1 MKKIIVLF
9 ILALF
14 AGPCQAASPKP
25 PEKIPI
31 LLDTDI
37 GSDVDDA
44 FALALILES
53 PEFDLLG
60 VTTVSGH
67 SEDRARLVAKLLED
81 AGRQDVPVVA
91 GASGQFIPSFQCR
104 LAEGF
109 KSPSLLPVKAEDFLD
124 SVINRNPGQVTLVAI
139 GPLTNVAA
147 LLKKD
152 PGAAKKIKQIV
163 LMGGSVERGYAPNSP
178 PEAEYNIRS
187 DPGGAQAVFSSGVP
201 LLVVPL
207 DVTAMLQLDA
217 DARHRIFTRLTPVT
231 NDLTLLYHLWANE
244 TPTLFDPMAVAL
256 MIDPTLCEV
265 KSMAIVVDNEGFT
278 RPAQGEPANAA
289 VALHTDPA
297 KFFQFYL
304 DRVAPEDGGT
314 KPR

>member
-1 MKKIIVLF
+1 MKKAA
-9 ILALF
+9 ILLIFFLLPWPCF
-14 AGPCQAASPKP
+14 AARAQAAGKL
-25 PEKIPI
+25 PI

-37 GSDVDDA
+37 GSDIDDA

-67 SEDRARLVAKLLED
+67 AEDRARLVAKLLED

-109 KSPSLLPVKAEDFLD
+109 KSPSLLPIKAEDFLD
-124 SVINRNPGQVTLVAI
+124 SVIKRRPGEITIIAI
-139 GPLTNVAA
+139 GPLTNIAA
-147 LLKKD
+147 LLKKYPD
-152 PGAAKKIKQIV
+152 DAKKIKQIV
-163 LMGGSVERGYAPNSP
+163 LMGGSVARGYAPNSP
-178 PEAEYNIRS
+178 PEAEYNIKT
-187 DPGGAQAVFSSGVP
+187 DPGGAQVVFSSGVP
-201 LLVVPL
+201 ILMAPL
-207 DVTAMLQLDA
+207 DVTAMLKLDA
-217 DARHRIFTRLTPVT
+217 DARHRIFTHLSPIT
-231 NDLTLLYHLWANE
+231 NDLTLLYHLWNYE

-256 MIDPTLCEV
+256 VLDPTLCEV
-265 KSMAIVVDNEGFT
+265 KSTAIEVDNLGMT
-278 RPAQGEPANAA
+278 REVKEKPANAA

-304 DRVAPEDGGT
+304 RRVAP
-314 KPR
+314 